1 MDKEHVMVMSA
12 VSQEAKSLPHVGKRL
27 ADKIWEIA
35 QSGELREFKEL
46 EKNEFA
52 TISKLF
58 LNIWGVG
65 PHTAVKWYN
74 QVSFLNFNVRH
85 YAS

>member
-35 QSGELREFKEL
+35 QSGELRKLKEFET
-46 EKNEFA
+46 NEA
-52 TISKLF
+52 VNTLKLF
-58 LNIWGVG
+58 INVWGAG
-65 PHTAVKWYN
+65 PHTARMWYQ
-74 QVSFLNFNVRH
+74 QVSFLNFNVNC
-85 YAS
+85 